1 MAELIDR
8 TVQQHLRIAWQRLSL
23 DPQKQDV
30 SVLVADME
38 SWSRRNQFNAGQS
51 ESRLGV
57 AIGWLR
63 QLGLIEAIGITPRGQ
78 ALLDRSL
85 LTLSQASP

>member
-1 MAELIDR
+1 M
-8 TVQQHLRIAWQRLSL
+8 
-23 DPQKQDV
+23 

-38 SWSRRNQFNAGQS
+38 SWSRNNPFNAGQS

-63 QLGLIEAIGITPRGQ
+63 QLGLIHDVGIATKGQ
-78 ALLDRSL
+78 AILDRSL
-85 LTLSQASP
+85 ATLLQSPP